1 MNLDFLNEFGADE
14 AVAGAAATRNV
25 GDVIDLLA
33 TVGGDVGS
41 YPPIYWYVKID
52 TAPAGATSVEF
63 KLVTDSTGI
72 PATDGSATQL
82 VSTGAIAIASLPA
95 GTVLAFP
102 LPHGIVSERYL
113 GLQCTNVG
121 ATALSALVVTSG
133 LTLTPPA
140 WRAYP
145 EGAN

>member
-1 MNLDFLNEFGADE
+1 MILDFLNEFGADE
-14 AVAGAAATRNV
+14 AVSGAAATYNV
-25 GDVIDLLA
+25 GDVIDLLT
-33 TVGGDVGS
+33 TVGGDIGHI
-41 YPPIYWYVKID
+41 PPIYWYVKID

-63 KLVTDSTGI
+63 KLVTDATGT
-72 PATDGSATQL
+72 PAVDGSATQL
-82 VSTGAIAIASLPA
+82 ISTGAIPIANLPA

-102 LPHGIVSERYL
+102 LPHGVVSERYL
-113 GLQCTNVG
+113 GLQCANVG

-145 EGAN
+145 DGAN